1 MEQETMAAQTIET
14 VGTDVL
20 YDESVKRLLANKSIL
35 AVILKECVPEF
46 KHCTTREIAEQ
57 YIEGEPQIGEVGI
70 APDETNRSGEVIH
83 GLNTEDATL
92 TEGSIRYDIRFYA
105 SAPGEDGLI
114 GLIINLEAQNRFN
127 PGYPLLKWAIY
138 YCSRMISAQY
148 GAEFT
153 KSEYGNIKKVYSIW
167 ICSNPPKDRRNTIT
181 QYSIREE
188 QIVGEAKE
196 EVKNYDLMSAVMI
209 CLGEETDRNYSGLLK
224 FLEVLLSDEK
234 TAAAKKTILQNEF
247 DVPMTQ
253 TLETEVYQMCNLSQG
268 AIEKGIQK
276 GMQQGIQQGIGQG
289 REEERIASVRNLM
302 HNLHMTAEDAMKV
315 LNIPQEDRDRIKQA
329 LAN

>member
-1 MEQETMAAQTIET
+1 MEQETLAAQAIET
-14 VGTDVL
+14 VGTDPR

-92 TEGSIRYDIRFYA
+92 TEGSIRFYA

-127 PGYPLLKWAIY
+127 PGYPLLKRAIY

-148 GAEFT
+148 GTEFT

-167 ICSNPPKDRRNTIT
+167 ICSNPPRDRRNTIT

-196 EVKNYDLMSAVMI
+196 EVRNYDLMSAVMI

-234 TAAAKKTILQNEF
+234 TAATKKTILQNEF

-276 GMQQGIQQGIGQG
+276 GLQKGIQQGIGQG

-302 HNLHMTAEDAMKV
+302 QNLHMTAEDAMKA
-315 LNIPQEDRDRIKQA
+315 LNIPQEDRDRIKKA

>member
-1 MEQETMAAQTIET
+1 MEQETLAAQAIET
-14 VGTDVL
+14 VGTDAL

-83 GLNTEDATL
+83 GL
-92 TEGSIRYDIRFYA
+92 
-105 SAPGEDGLI
+105 
-114 GLIINLEAQNRFN
+114 
-127 PGYPLLKWAIY
+127 
-138 YCSRMISAQY
+138 
-148 GAEFT
+148 
-153 KSEYGNIKKVYSIW
+153 
-167 ICSNPPKDRRNTIT
+167 
-181 QYSIREE
+181 
-188 QIVGEAKE
+188 
-196 EVKNYDLMSAVMI
+196 
-209 CLGEETDRNYSGLLK
+209 LK

-276 GMQQGIQQGIGQG
+276 GYGQG

-302 HNLHMTAEDAMKV
+302 QNLHMTAEDAMKV
-315 LNIPQEDRDRIKQA
+315 LNIPQEDRDRIKKA

>member
-1 MEQETMAAQTIET
+1 MEQETLAAQAIET
-14 VGTDVL
+14 VGTDPR

-83 GLNTEDATL
+83 GL
-92 TEGSIRYDIRFYA
+92 
-105 SAPGEDGLI
+105 
-114 GLIINLEAQNRFN
+114 
-127 PGYPLLKWAIY
+127 
-138 YCSRMISAQY
+138 
-148 GAEFT
+148 
-153 KSEYGNIKKVYSIW
+153 
-167 ICSNPPKDRRNTIT
+167 
-181 QYSIREE
+181 
-188 QIVGEAKE
+188 
-196 EVKNYDLMSAVMI
+196 
-209 CLGEETDRNYSGLLK
+209 LK

-268 AIEKGIQK
+268 AIEKGIGLGRDK
-276 GMQQGIQQGIGQG
+276 TLIDTARSVMQ
-289 REEERIASVRNLM
+289 NM
-302 HNLHMTAEDAMKV
+302 HMTVDEA
-315 LNIPQEDRDRIKQA
+315 LNVMNVPQEDRDRIKKA

>member
-1 MEQETMAAQTIET
+1 MEQETLAAQTIET
-14 VGTDVL
+14 VGTDPR

-92 TEGSIRYDIRFYA
+92 TEGSIRFYA

-127 PGYPLLKWAIY
+127 PGYPLLKRAIY

-247 DVPMTQ
+247 NVPMTQ

-302 HNLHMTAEDAMKV
+302 QNLHMTAEDAMKV

>member
-1 MEQETMAAQTIET
+1 MEQETLAAQTIET
-14 VGTDVL
+14 VGTDPR

-92 TEGSIRYDIRFYA
+92 TEGSIRFYA

-127 PGYPLLKWAIY
+127 PGYPLLKRAIY

-247 DVPMTQ
+247 NVPMTQ

>member
-1 MEQETMAAQTIET
+1 
-14 VGTDVL
+14 
-20 YDESVKRLLANKSIL
+20 
-35 AVILKECVPEF
+35 
-46 KHCTTREIAEQ
+46 
-57 YIEGEPQIGEVGI
+57 
-70 APDETNRSGEVIH
+70 
-83 GLNTEDATL
+83 
-92 TEGSIRYDIRFYA
+92 
-105 SAPGEDGLI
+105 
-114 GLIINLEAQNRFN
+114 
-127 PGYPLLKWAIY
+127 
-138 YCSRMISAQY
+138 
-148 GAEFT
+148 
-153 KSEYGNIKKVYSIW
+153 
-167 ICSNPPKDRRNTIT
+167 
-181 QYSIREE
+181 
-188 QIVGEAKE
+188 
-196 EVKNYDLMSAVMI
+196 MSAVMI

-247 DVPMTQ
+247 NVPMTQ

-302 HNLHMTAEDAMKV
+302 QNLHMTAEDAMEV

>member
-1 MEQETMAAQTIET
+1 MEQETLAAQAIET
-14 VGTDVL
+14 VGTDPR

-83 GLNTEDATL
+83 GLNTEDSTL
-92 TEGSIRYDIRFYA
+92 TEGSIRFYA
-105 SAPGEDGLI
+105 SAPGEDGLL

-127 PGYPLLKWAIY
+127 PGYPLLKRAIY

-247 DVPMTQ
+247 NVPMTQ

-302 HNLHMTAEDAMKV
+302 QNLHMTAEDAMKV

>member
-1 MEQETMAAQTIET
+1 M
-14 VGTDVL
+14 
-20 YDESVKRLLANKSIL
+20 
-35 AVILKECVPEF
+35 
-46 KHCTTREIAEQ
+46 
-57 YIEGEPQIGEVGI
+57 
-70 APDETNRSGEVIH
+70 
-83 GLNTEDATL
+83 
-92 TEGSIRYDIRFYA
+92 
-105 SAPGEDGLI
+105 
-114 GLIINLEAQNRFN
+114 
-127 PGYPLLKWAIY
+127 
-138 YCSRMISAQY
+138 
-148 GAEFT
+148 
-153 KSEYGNIKKVYSIW
+153 YSIW

-196 EVKNYDLMSAVMI
+196 EVRNYDLMSAVMI
-209 CLGEETDRNYSGLLK
+209 CLGEETDKNYSGLLK

-276 GMQQGIQQGIGQG
+276 GIQQGIGLG
-289 REEERIASVRNLM
+289 RDKTLIDTARSVMQNM
-302 HNLHMTAEDAMKV
+302 HMTVDEA
-315 LNIPQEDRDRIKQA
+315 LNVMNVPQEDRDRIKQA

>member
-1 MEQETMAAQTIET
+1 MEQETLAAQTIET
-14 VGTDVL
+14 VGTDPR

-92 TEGSIRYDIRFYA
+92 TEGSIRFYA

-127 PGYPLLKWAIY
+127 PGYPLLKRAIY

-247 DVPMTQ
+247 NVPMTQ

-302 HNLHMTAEDAMKV
+302 QNLHMTAEDAMKV
-315 LNIPQEDRDRIKQA
+315 LNIPQEDRDRIKKA

>member
-1 MEQETMAAQTIET
+1 MEQETMAAQAIET
-14 VGTDVL
+14 VGTDPR

-92 TEGSIRYDIRFYA
+92 TEGSIRFYA

-127 PGYPLLKWAIY
+127 PGYPLLKRAIY

-247 DVPMTQ
+247 NVPMTQ

-302 HNLHMTAEDAMKV
+302 QNLHMTAEDAMKV

>member
-1 MEQETMAAQTIET
+1 M
-14 VGTDVL
+14 
-20 YDESVKRLLANKSIL
+20 
-35 AVILKECVPEF
+35 
-46 KHCTTREIAEQ
+46 
-57 YIEGEPQIGEVGI
+57 
-70 APDETNRSGEVIH
+70 
-83 GLNTEDATL
+83 
-92 TEGSIRYDIRFYA
+92 
-105 SAPGEDGLI
+105 
-114 GLIINLEAQNRFN
+114 
-127 PGYPLLKWAIY
+127 
-138 YCSRMISAQY
+138 
-148 GAEFT
+148 
-153 KSEYGNIKKVYSIW
+153 
-167 ICSNPPKDRRNTIT
+167 
-181 QYSIREE
+181 
-188 QIVGEAKE
+188 GEAKE
-196 EVKNYDLMSAVMI
+196 EVRNYDLMSAVMI

-247 DVPMTQ
+247 DLPMTQ

>member
-1 MEQETMAAQTIET
+1 M
-14 VGTDVL
+14 
-20 YDESVKRLLANKSIL
+20 
-35 AVILKECVPEF
+35 
-46 KHCTTREIAEQ
+46 
-57 YIEGEPQIGEVGI
+57 GI

-127 PGYPLLKWAIY
+127 PGYPLLKRAIY

-148 GAEFT
+148 GTEFT

-247 DVPMTQ
+247 NVPMTQ

-302 HNLHMTAEDAMKV
+302 QNLHMTAEDAMKV